1 MNKFIVIRLFNIIIK
16 KKIFTNIYMEERGLM
31 MVLHSSVIGLVLYA
45 IMLFGLQQPPEI
57 AENRSIVLAAVI
69 LIYMVVFGHGLP
81 NKINNKL
88 WGI

>member
-1 MNKFIVIRLFNIIIK
+1 
-16 KKIFTNIYMEERGLM
+16 MEERGLM

-88 WGI
+88 